1 MKNTTLIGLLC
12 LFIFTLQAQQG
23 SIDKIGISS
32 AVSSDN
38 KLKCI
43 IGSPYGKHL
52 SDSGGSLTV
61 SAQYSSKNA
70 VVVSS
75 ASELLNSKMQVKVYP
90 NPSST
95 ELVVDMLNDDTIIN
109 ITLTDMQGRVVI
121 TKLNS
126 PSNSR
131 IDISALSSG
140 NYILNIQDIKGN
152 NIQNFNI
159 IKN

>member
-12 LFIFTLQAQQG
+12 LFIFTVHAQQG

-38 KLKCI
+38 SLKCI

-61 SAQYSSKNA
+61 NSQYSSKNA
-70 VVVSS
+70 VIVSS
-75 ASELLNSKMQVKVYP
+75 ASNVPNDKIQVKVYP
-90 NPSST
+90 NPTSM
-95 ELVVDMLNDDTIIN
+95 ELIIDMLNSDSAIN
-109 ITLTDMQGRVVI
+109 IILTDMQGRVI
-121 TKLNS
+121 ISKNNF
-126 PSNSR
+126 PSTSKVN
-131 IDISALSSG
+131 ISELSSG
-140 NYILNIQDIKGN
+140 NYILNIQDTNAN